1 MSAAKEV
8 RKTCASCSY
17 GWLDKYGKNECPK
30 CLAPLTG
37 AGSVASRAP
46 GEAST
51 FKRGAGDA
59 MESSSGDCSKGGE
72 HTWKFG
78 KCGKCG
84 QGEGYG
90 KEKASPHGS
99 VKPIPGG
106 ACEKDGK
113 MHVFKF
119 SKCTKCGK
127 SELAK

>member
-1 MSAAKEV
+1 MRRPV
-8 RKTCASCSY
+8 LTASTVLNTWFLCPR
-17 GWLDKYGKNECPK
+17 CPK

-78 KCGKCG
+78 KCSKCG
-84 QGEGYG
+84 QVCEGVG
-90 KEKASPHGS
+90 FS
-99 VKPIPGG
+99 VHFDRGIRG
-106 ACEKDGK
+106 
-113 MHVFKF
+113 
-119 SKCTKCGK
+119 
-127 SELAK
+127 